1 MTGLLD
7 QRGMSKHHPW
17 RMTFRGVALGA
28 VLVLALSACAEEPRG
43 RPTGSEATEPATE
56 EPTEDEGIEEEED
69 GEIPED
75 CLDEREGVNVPLVAE
90 DFSFDPPCTVA
101 IGAQGVILD
110 NAGQAT
116 HNLTVEGTSIDEDV
130 DPGAQI
136 ETGPLNLEAGTHRFF
151 CKFHEGQGMEG
162 QLVVTE
168 VPEGEEGEV

>member
-1 MTGLLD
+1 VIEMLD
-7 QRGMSKHHPW
+7 HRGMPHHHRW
-17 RMTFRGVALGA
+17 KMTLRAVALGA
-28 VLVLALSACAEEPRG
+28 VVVLALSACAEEPRG
-43 RPTGSEATEPATE
+43 RPTGSAATEEPTTE
-56 EPTEDEGIEEEED
+56 EPTEDEGTEQEE

-75 CLDEREGVNVPLVAE
+75 CFDEREGINVPLVAE

-110 NAGQAT
+110 NAGSAT

-136 ETGPLNLEAGTHRFF
+136 EAGPLNLEPGTHRFF
-151 CKFHEGQGMEG
+151 CRFHEAQGMEG

-168 VPEGEEGEV
+168 VPPGEEAEV